1 MRILAFLAVLAW
13 SSPVLAQ
20 TPNCSAQW
28 SRLVDAMGRLFG
40 MSAPAPGLFRQTAD
54 KGCRTNGLVFP
65 VNEHVVVK
73 AESLTW
79 SGRDMDRFVEG
90 GLPPTGI
97 ALTLSGIRIV
107 PQVGDKTFQYLQDV
121 QSRGQNIEV
130 SLSVNWD
137 AADNVVSVD
146 NLLISL
152 PSDDFI
158 RFEAQVEGVDLSTA
172 ESLRNSAISFGV
184 TLVDLEIRSER
195 IFQNYLLL
203 PLGMVLL
210 EGQSN
215 PEARVDELKDIAK
228 TAVEGAPSQ
237 LVSEGSKAALLSLV
251 EDLPEPAGTL
261 RLQQTANP
269 GIGVARGLAFGM
281 QAERAETLDDLWP
294 LFDGI
299 DVEITYD
306 RF

>member
-1 MRILAFLAVLAW
+1 
-13 SSPVLAQ
+13 
-20 TPNCSAQW
+20 
-28 SRLVDAMGRLFG
+28 

-90 GLPPTGI
+90 GLPPTAI

-215 PEARVDELKDIAK
+215 PEARVDELKDLAK

-261 RLQQTANP
+261 RLRQTASP

>member
-1 MRILAFLAVLAW
+1 
-13 SSPVLAQ
+13 
-20 TPNCSAQW
+20 
-28 SRLVDAMGRLFG
+28 

-90 GLPPTGI
+90 GLPPTAI

-146 NLLISL
+146 NLLISITCKDL
-152 PSDDFI
+152 GRELNVIAKSNDASI
-158 RFEAQVEGVDLSTA
+158 GKRMIKAGVDEVISPCQISGMDWANRLCSA
-172 ESLRNSAISFGV
+172 SQWKSLLVFIS
-184 TLVDLEIRSER
+184 
-195 IFQNYLLL
+195 
-203 PLGMVLL
+203 
-210 EGQSN
+210 
-215 PEARVDELKDIAK
+215 
-228 TAVEGAPSQ
+228 
-237 LVSEGSKAALLSLV
+237 
-251 EDLPEPAGTL
+251 
-261 RLQQTANP
+261 
-269 GIGVARGLAFGM
+269 
-281 QAERAETLDDLWP
+281 
-294 LFDGI
+294 
-299 DVEITYD
+299 
-306 RF
+306 